1 MLIML
6 CLSLHQVYVF
16 DDTDPEMASYLGV
29 ARIPL
34 MPLAHDKTIKGTFE
48 LLRVNM
54 LKHGLFIYL
63 IVRILRYALEQCIVQ
78 HYPVLVKYELMS
90 HLLSIIMVL

>member
-6 CLSLHQVYVF
+6 WLSLHQVYVF

-34 MPLAHDKTIKGTFE
+34 MPLAHDKAIKGTFE

-54 LKHGLFIYL
+54 LKY
-63 IVRILRYALEQCIVQ
+63 
-78 HYPVLVKYELMS
+78 
-90 HLLSIIMVL
+90 